1 MKKTKEKKAR
11 RKGKVILLE
20 DLAPRE
26 DIQGGS
32 GRLLFGQHVEPAKP
46 PEKKRRA
53 QAGEAAPGSHDEE

>member
-1 MKKTKEKKAR
+1 
-11 RKGKVILLE
+11 VILLE